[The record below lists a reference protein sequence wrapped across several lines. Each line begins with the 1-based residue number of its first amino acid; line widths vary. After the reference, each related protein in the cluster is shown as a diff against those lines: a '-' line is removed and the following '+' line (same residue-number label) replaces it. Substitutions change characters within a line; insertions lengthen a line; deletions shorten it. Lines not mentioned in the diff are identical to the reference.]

1 MHIRPSR
8 PDEALDLLR
17 IFQTAVRV
25 TAAGDYTAEQI
36 EAWAPAPITAERAQ
50 RWSERIAALAPFVVE
65 TDGAVAG
72 YADLQADG
80 QIDHFFVSPTH
91 ARRGVGAALMRHLLG
106 LAAERKLEHV
116 YADVSRTAQ
125 PFFARFGFEVLE
137 QRRPIVRGVEVPN
150 ARMSKRLR
158 AADGLPDAPACGA
171 SIGPAEVFPLLVRA
185 CPSFLPLW
193 DAHLR
198 EWGHHTLYLA
208 GGDFAVH
215 LLALQ
220 REGATHSFAAIAV
233 VIERLLTR
241 GDPEVRTL
249 ATLGVL
255 EAIQNVW
262 GNAGVDPEQFAPLL
276 GPEGAAEWRALN
288 AFWSGETQ

>member
-17 IFQTAVRV
+17 IFQAAVRV

-36 EAWAPAPITAERAQ
+36 EAWAPAAITAERAQ
-50 RWSERIAALAPFVVE
+50 HWIERIAALAPFVAE
-65 TDGAVAG
+65 ADGALVG

-80 QIDHFFVSPTH
+80 YIDHFFVSPMQ
-91 ARRGVGAALMRHLLG
+91 ARRGVGAALMRHLTG
-106 LAAERKLEHV
+106 LARERKLARV

-150 ARMSKRLR
+150 ARMSKRLQTT
-158 AADGLPDAPACGA
+158 AGLSDTPA
-171 SIGPAEVFPLLVRA
+171 STTPIEPPEVFALLVAA

-193 DAHLR
+193 DAHVR
-198 EWGHHTLYLA
+198 EWGNHTLYLA
-208 GGDFAVH
+208 AGDFAQH

-220 REGATHSFAAIAV
+220 RQGGTHSFAAVAA
-233 VIERLLTR
+233 VIERLLTQ
-241 GDPEVRTL
+241 GDAEVQTL
-249 ATLGVL
+249 ATVGIL
-255 EAIQNVW
+255 ESIQNVW
-262 GNAGVDPEQFAPLL
+262 GNAGVDPEQFAPVL
-276 GPEGAAEWRALN
+276 GPQGAAEWRALN
-288 AFWSGETQ
+288 AFWSGGVG